1 MEMMLQTQN
10 LCKYFKKQKAVNNV
24 SLNIEKKQIYGLL
37 GPNGAGKST
46 TLKMLTGMMK
56 PTTGKINNEEHHY
69 RMVEI
74 TNKETGN
81 YNVMMISTGDS
92 FTRVV
97 NRGCPK
103 DPTQLALNSQGMLS
117 NTKDRNESKT
127 FLSHRR
133 RLPPLQV
140 ASKK

>member
-1 MEMMLQTQN
+1 MPQMDRCWFSDDGYQVTSRILITDWG
-10 LCKYFKKQKAVNNV
+10 KVKQC
-24 SLNIEKKQIYGLL
+24 
-37 GPNGAGKST
+37 
-46 TLKMLTGMMK
+46 
-56 PTTGKINNEEHHY
+56 
-69 RMVEI
+69 
-74 TNKETGN
+74 
-81 YNVMMISTGDS
+81 
-92 FTRVV
+92 RVV

-117 NTKDRNESKT
+117 NTKDRNKSKT

>member
-1 MEMMLQTQN
+1 MQN
-10 LCKYFKKQKAVNNV
+10 YDGQFKLNGQEYFYRAKDD
-24 SLNIEKKQIYGLL
+24 SG
-37 GPNGAGKST
+37 SS
-46 TLKMLTGMMK
+46 
-56 PTTGKINNEEHHY
+56 KITRVNNEEHHY

-81 YNVMMISTGDS
+81 YDVMMISTGDS

-127 FLSHRR
+127 FLYHRR

>member
-1 MEMMLQTQN
+1 
-10 LCKYFKKQKAVNNV
+10 
-24 SLNIEKKQIYGLL
+24 
-37 GPNGAGKST
+37 
-46 TLKMLTGMMK
+46 
-56 PTTGKINNEEHHY
+56 
-69 RMVEI
+69 MVEI

-81 YNVMMISTGDS
+81 YDVMMISTGDS

-127 FLSHRR
+127 FYLIGEDS
-133 RLPPLQV
+133 RLYRWRVRNKPVRYDLG
-140 ASKK
+140 

>member
-1 MEMMLQTQN
+1 MDRCWFSDDGYQVTSRILITDWGKVEHAAITYNGDEEN
-10 LCKYFKKQKAVNNV
+10 LFSFDVMDVYHLWGFPKGFSMPFGIHPTKDKQC
-24 SLNIEKKQIYGLL
+24 
-37 GPNGAGKST
+37 
-46 TLKMLTGMMK
+46 
-56 PTTGKINNEEHHY
+56 
-69 RMVEI
+69 
-74 TNKETGN
+74 
-81 YNVMMISTGDS
+81 
-92 FTRVV
+92 RVV

>member
-1 MEMMLQTQN
+1 MEFNYL
-10 LCKYFKKQKAVNNV
+10 YGKQAEQFSFVNIPKALIKEEAFSNV
-24 SLNIEKKQIYGLL
+24 SLEAKMLYGLIL
-37 GPNGAGKST
+37 ER
-46 TLKMLTGMMK
+46 MGMYK
-56 PTTGKINNEEHHY
+56 KNNWQDAE
-69 RMVEI
+69 
-74 TNKETGN
+74 TNKVD
-81 YNVMMISTGDS
+81 VMDVYHLWVFPKGFSMPFGIHPTKDKQC
-92 FTRVV
+92 RVV

>member
-1 MEMMLQTQN
+1 MPKIEVYDIN
-10 LCKYFKKQKAVNNV
+10 GKKVKEVELKNEV
-24 SLNIEKKQIYGLL
+24 FGIHPTKDKQC
-37 GPNGAGKST
+37 
-46 TLKMLTGMMK
+46 
-56 PTTGKINNEEHHY
+56 
-69 RMVEI
+69 
-74 TNKETGN
+74 
-81 YNVMMISTGDS
+81 
-92 FTRVV
+92 RVV

-117 NTKDRNESKT
+117 NTKDRNKSKT